1 MDVITMMYRL
11 AEAAWYIK
19 ALCAGVAWLVMMGVM
34 ELWPV
39 RKRRRGESY
48 LMSRLRDVEE
58 RRAAAE
64 RQEKVRWVH
73 EKSPSSE
80 HYRWLQQEYAKKAFE
95 EARQSAPRDYARL
108 ANLAGRV
115 ADLKEGRNVS
125 VPERVER
132 EHSRTSVLLV
142 QERRRAS
149 EREGAI
155 EVTNHPLFRRR

>member
-1 MDVITMMYRL
+1 MMNWL
-11 AEAAWYIK
+11 AEAPWYVK
-19 ALCAGVAWLVMMGVM
+19 VLCAGIAWLVGTGVIA
-34 ELWPV
+34 LWPV
-39 RKRRRGESY
+39 RKPRRGESY
-48 LMSRLRDVEE
+48 LLSHLRDVEE

-64 RQEKVRWVH
+64 RQERVRTVH

-115 ADLKEGRNVS
+115 ADLKEGRDVS

-132 EHSRTSVLLV
+132 EYRRTSVLLV
-142 QERRRAS
+142 QERRRPP

-155 EVTNHPLFRRR
+155 EVTDHPLFRRR